1 MNSPQLHNKATNRLS
16 APQTKGQVIHTPV
29 LYEFIVWAITRG
41 KEKAFRKFIA
51 ELAEIKSGESV
62 LDVGCG
68 TGTMALIAKEYVGKT
83 GRVSG
88 IEPSLELVAY
98 AQRKAV
104 QRKASI
110 EVSAGVIE
118 RLDYP
123 SQSFD
128 VVLCLIV
135 MHHMPDETK
144 VQGIKEMAR
153 VLKSGGRLVV
163 VDSNLHLLPSF
174 EQEGFVQVKSGKVP
188 SVSGYDF
195 TLWKIGAI

>member
-1 MNSPQLHNKATNRLS
+1 MNSPQLHNKATNSLS
-16 APQTKGQVIHTPV
+16 APQTKGQVIHTPM

-83 GRVSG
+83 GQVSG
-88 IEPSLELVAY
+88 IEPSLEMVAC
-98 AQRKAV
+98 AQRKAI
-104 QRKASI
+104 QRKVSI

-144 VQGIKEMAR
+144 IQGIKEMAR

-174 EQEGFVQVKSGKVP
+174 EKEGFVQVKSGKVP
-188 SVSGYDF
+188 SVSDYDF